1 MSGKPYPVTLE
12 GWLSRIEACHPSE
25 IELGL
30 TRLSEVA
37 ARLPIDLSRS
47 TRIVVAG
54 TNGKGSTLAML
65 NAVLRQQ
72 GLSTGMYTSPHFL
85 RYNERIAINGEP
97 VADEL
102 ICEAFTAIEN
112 ARGDTSLTYF
122 EYGTLAALLVF
133 SQQQVDVA
141 LLEVGL
147 GGRLD
152 AVNIV
157 DADIAVVTTVA
168 LDHTDWLGPDRESI
182 GFEKAGVFRSG
193 KPALCGD
200 PDAPKRLIEHA
211 EMISAPLYRNGID
224 YRYERQADGWA
235 WSGIDQDGEACH
247 FEQLPVPGLPLPN
260 AALVLQ
266 ILKLLPL
273 EVSEASIRQGLAQAR
288 LAGRMQHAVL
298 GRLPVILDVAHNP
311 EAAGYLASRLS
322 DMGGEPIHLVL
333 GMLADKD
340 IQAVVETLVPVV
352 DHWYPV
358 SLSVPRGSDADLLVR
373 TLCEAGVSPAAIH
386 SASCVKAAVKGLQHE
401 LPEGRVVIAGSFFTV
416 AEALALRT
424 EASVTGASCR

>member
-1 MSGKPYPVTLE
+1 MSGDAFPVTLE

-37 ARLPIDLSRS
+37 ARLPIDLSHS

-65 NAVLRQQ
+65 NAILRQQ
-72 GLSTGMYTSPHFL
+72 GLSTGMYSSPHFQ
-85 RYNERIAINGEP
+85 RYNERVAINGEP
-97 VADEL
+97 IADEQL
-102 ICEAFTAIEN
+102 CAAFKAIEQ
-112 ARGDTSLTYF
+112 ARGETPLTYF

-133 SQQQVDVA
+133 TQEQVDVA

-200 PDAPKRLIEHA
+200 PDAPRRLVEHA
-211 EMISAPLYRNGID
+211 ESIAAPLYRNGVD
-224 YRYERQADGWA
+224 YRYERLDEGWNWEGRDADGR
-235 WSGIDQDGEACH
+235 ICRY
-247 FEQLPVPGLPLPN
+247 EQLPLPGLPLPN
-260 AALVLQ
+260 AALVMQ
-266 ILKLLPL
+266 IVQFLPWDISAAAIRHGL
-273 EVSEASIRQGLAQAR
+273 GSASLT
-288 LAGRMQHAVL
+288 GRMQEVRL
-298 GRLPVILDVAHNP
+298 GQLPVTLDVAHNP
-311 EAAGYLASRLS
+311 EAAAYLASRLEGA
-322 DMGGEPIHLVL
+322 DQPVHLVL

-340 IQAVVETLVPVV
+340 IQSVIQTLMPVV
-352 DHWYPV
+352 DQWYPV
-358 SLSVPRGSDADLLVR
+358 TLAVPRGTD
-373 TLCEAGVSPAAIH
+373 AGVLTEALEKVGV
-386 SASCVKAAVKGLQHE
+386 SASSIHPAVSVKTAVERLQGQQ
-401 LPEGRVVIAGSFFTV
+401 PEGRVIIAGSFFTV
-416 AEALALRT
+416 TEALALQ
-424 EASVTGASCR
+424 TGVPC